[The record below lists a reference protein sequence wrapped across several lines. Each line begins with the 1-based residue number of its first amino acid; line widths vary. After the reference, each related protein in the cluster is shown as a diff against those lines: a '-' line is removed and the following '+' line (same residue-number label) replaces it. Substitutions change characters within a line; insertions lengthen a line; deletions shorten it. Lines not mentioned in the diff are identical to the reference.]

1 MDRNEAIEILRKDRY
16 QFKEALETLIPEL
29 KESEN
34 ENDRIR
40 NNAIEIIRCSMNG
53 VDVPLPLNIYKECID
68 LLEKL
73 GEQKSVPFKAEHGK
87 YYYCIKD
94 YFSGGKK
101 QASKGDVVQALRGL
115 PIMGLDDASEFFLPV
130 NDIQLNND
138 IVHNVSPKFKVGDWV
153 VFLSTNTLQIVKI
166 DLTSNYYWFNDG
178 SFLAIVDEDCLRP
191 WTIEDAK
198 DGDVLAEHETI
209 VLFKKIEGLNI
220 KCYCTYHYLGFNP
233 TFYVDTLQN
242 KTPYHPATKELRDK
256 LEKAITEAG
265 YEWDAKKK
273 ELKKIEQKPT
283 DKIEPKFEIG
293 DLITNGILVGKIDE
307 IHKLGY
313 HAYFGDHYADVPDI
327 ENWHKWTIQDT
338 KDGDVLVTKNK
349 NIFIFKSINNC
360 VIYDYCGLYFGNF
373 VEYSAPVNNPAATQL
388 PMDYVPATKEQ
399 CDLLFQKMKEAGY
412 EWDAKKKELNKIEQK
427 PTCGGDDEKLIN
439 NVIELINDGSLDR
452 DEKDF
457 YIEKLKSLKE
467 RVQSNGEWTEE
478 DEQTVR
484 FYEAYTNNQVGNWPQ
499 NKVLEM
505 KSKFNNWVKKV
516 KYRVQPQW
524 KPSKEQLTALEHVSS
539 EYIGSWQ
546 PEMLTLFDDLKTL
559 YDNYNKNEK

>member
-1 MDRNEAIEILRKDRY
+1 MDRNEAIKLVREYYPSSGKDLN
-16 QFKEALETLIPEL
+16 EALETLIPEL
-29 KESEN
+29 KKSEN
-34 ENDRIR
+34 EDERIR
-40 NNAIEIIRCSMNG
+40 KALVKEFEKKVQNGFEWKDGISNNA
-53 VDVPLPLNIYKECID
+53 VLAW
-68 LLEKL
+68 LEKL
-73 GEQKSVPFKAEHGK
+73 GEQKSIPFKAEHGK

-101 QASKGDVVQALRGL
+101 QASKGDVVQASRGL

-130 NDIQLNND
+130 NDMQLNNTINRND
-138 IVHNVSPKFKVGDWV
+138 HPKFKVGDWII
-153 VFLSTNTLQIVKI
+153 SDEAHEDYRICKITNVENG
-166 DLTSNYYWFNDG
+166 NYMIESIYGYKGYNTFET
-178 SFLAIVDEDCLRP
+178 FEKRYHL

-307 IHKLGY
+307 IHELGY
-313 HAYFGDHYADVPDI
+313 HAFFGDHYADVPDI
-327 ENWHKWTIQDT
+327 ENWHKWTIQDA
-338 KDGDVLVTKNK
+338 KDGDVLITKNK

-373 VEYSAPVNNPAATQL
+373 IEYSAAVNNPAATQL
-388 PMDYVPATKEQ
+388 PIDYVPATKEQ
-399 CDLLFQKMKEAGY
+399 RDLLFQKMKEAGY
-412 EWDAKKKELNKIEQK
+412 EWDAKKKELKKIEQK

-467 RVQSNGEWTEE
+467 RVQPKQEWTEE
-478 DEQTVR
+478 DEQMVR
-484 FYEAYTNNQVGNWPQ
+484 FYEAYTNNQVGDWPQ
-499 NKVLEM
+499 NKVIEM
-505 KSKFNNWVKKV
+505 KSKFNDWIKEV
-516 KYRVQPQW
+516 KYRIQ
-524 KPSKEQLTALEHVSS
+524 SK
-539 EYIGSWQ
+539 
-546 PEMLTLFDDLKTL
+546 
-559 YDNYNKNEK
+559 